1 MAKIRHVVYRA
12 ADLEAM
18 AKFFV
23 DAFGMT
29 TVRQRPEG
37 GIDLSDGTIHLAV
50 LPIRTASQRLG
61 FEHIGFAVEDE
72 EEACQRLA
80 AAGARESG
88 RTVDPYQIKF
98 EGPEGTRP
106 GSGRHQGLL
115 EAQRHYPRSLR
126 GQRHYLHR
134 GRTLGTEGLW
144 PRT

>member
-1 MAKIRHVVYRA
+1 MAKIRHIVYRA

-29 TVRQRPEG
+29 VVRRRPEG

-50 LPIRTASQRLG
+50 LPVRTAGQRLG

-72 EEACQRLA
+72 QQACKRLE
-80 AAGARESG
+80 AAGARECG

-98 EGPEGTRP
+98 EGPEGIEVEIGNWP
-106 GSGRHQGLL
+106 GAAPIRKDEASG
-115 EAQRHYPRSLR
+115 E
-126 GQRHYLHR
+126 
-134 GRTLGTEGLW
+134 
-144 PRT
+144 